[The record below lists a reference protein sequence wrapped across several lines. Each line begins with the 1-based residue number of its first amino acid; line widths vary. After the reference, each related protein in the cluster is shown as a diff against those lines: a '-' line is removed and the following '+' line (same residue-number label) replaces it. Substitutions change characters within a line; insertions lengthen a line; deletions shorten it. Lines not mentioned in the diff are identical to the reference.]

1 MYLYNIIMYKEYI
14 MSRIK
19 KLESHYQK
27 QLTDHKVKDT
37 PVFIQFIVDADITK
51 GKYARFLI
59 ECFLNNK
66 FLEEDLVG
74 GLDSTIGQAISLFD
88 KHKNKLP
95 LEYRS
100 VYAVNQETGEAL
112 YQSPGDLWNSVKQF
126 QGELSGKELKKE
138 EQEKIY
144 RETEFIYK
152 DEETGFQIVSPLT
165 EESAKWW
172 GKGTRWCTSAENNNM
187 FWDYAKDAPL
197 FILLMPNKNN
207 ISNKNKLQLWKSGNR
222 IQFMDEVDNSVPLEY
237 IKQHWSLLEPICLW
251 LNDIRFIP
259 ENCMTEDICK
269 NIIKH
274 NGKLLK
280 IIPVYLRT
288 KEVCE
293 LAIKQDGLI
302 LKLVPE
308 YIKTKEMCELAIK
321 QDGLI
326 LKLVPD
332 KYKTKEMCELAVQ
345 QNGMALQYVPD
356 ELRTKKICE
365 MAIKQN
371 GASLGYIST
380 ELRTKELC
388 ELAVQNNGFAIY
400 YIPDELKTP
409 ELCKLAVKQDGN
421 ALEYIPVKLRTKEVC
436 ELSVSNNGWALYH
449 VPEQLRTPELCKLAI
464 NNNSHAIK
472 YVPDELLTPELYKLA
487 IKNNGLAIQH
497 ILEQYRTPELYELAV
512 KNDGLLLQHIPIKF
526 RTKKICELA
535 ISNNGMS
542 IQFTPRFLIKEEL
555 CIKALMQNSNSL
567 KPISYRQIEIC
578 TFAQSLVKN
587 MPILHD
593 LQNRIDTK
601 NDIQQKYTINIFQS
615 RYEKMFQEFK
625 EYFPQNNLS
634 LDIK

>member
-1 MYLYNIIMYKEYI
+1 
-14 MSRIK
+14 MSRIN
-19 KLESHYQK
+19 KLKNIYKEPLK
-27 QLTDHKVKDT
+27 EKDIKDT
-37 PVFIQFIVDADITK
+37 SVFIQSILNADITK

-59 ECFLNNK
+59 KAFLNDK
-66 FLEEDLVG
+66 FLEEDLIG
-74 GLDSTIGQAISLFD
+74 GMDSTIGQAISLFD
-88 KHKNKLP
+88 KHKGKLP
-95 LEYRS
+95 VNERS
-100 VYAVNQETGEAL
+100 VYALDKETGEAL

-138 EQEKIY
+138 EQEQVY

-152 DEETGFQIVSPLT
+152 DEVTGFQIVSPLT

-172 GKGTRWCTSAENNNM
+172 GKGTRWCTSAENNNL
-187 FWDYAKDAPL
+187 FWDYANKAPL

-207 ISNKNKLQLWKSGNR
+207 ISNKNKLQLWKSGNY
-222 IQFMDEVDNSVPLEY
+222 IQFMDEADNNVSLEY
-237 IKQHWSLLEPICLW
+237 IKQHWSLLEPICKW

-308 YIKTKEMCELAIK
+308 YIKTKE
-321 QDGLI
+321 
-326 LKLVPD
+326 
-332 KYKTKEMCELAVQ
+332 TCELAVQ

-409 ELCKLAVKQDGN
+409 ELCELAVQSNGL
-421 ALEYIPVKLRTKEVC
+421 ALEYIPEELKTKELC
-436 ELSVSNNGWALYH
+436 ELVVKNNGYALQYI
-449 VPEQLRTPELCKLAI
+449 PEHLKTKELCKLAI

-542 IQFTPRFLIKEEL
+542 IQFTPHFLIKEEL